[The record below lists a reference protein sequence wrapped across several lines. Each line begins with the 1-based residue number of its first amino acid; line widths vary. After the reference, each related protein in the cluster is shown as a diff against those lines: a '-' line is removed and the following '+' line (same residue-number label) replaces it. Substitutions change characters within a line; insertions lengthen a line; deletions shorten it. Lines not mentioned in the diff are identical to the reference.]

1 MNGDAQ
7 SLASEPLPGGADPGG
22 CPADRGAAPGARSAG
37 GGAAPGARPADGGAA
52 PGTPGCPITI
62 DPLVGSLAAET
73 EALRTAG
80 PLARIDL
87 MGAEVWTV
95 TTHAEARRL
104 LTDTRLVK
112 DITRWNLWRDG
123 EIDESWPL
131 IGMVDAGRSMFTV
144 DGAEHRR
151 LRVKTAQALT
161 PRRLEELRPVV
172 ERVTARLLDAM
183 AAHAAEAPDEPLDL
197 KSAFAQ
203 PLPMS
208 VVCSLMGVDPALEP
222 RLHHL
227 YEAFFSTL
235 TPQQERLAV
244 LRELDELYH
253 DMVRRKTASPGDDLT
268 SALILAD
275 EGGEPLTAEEVRGNL
290 EAMVAAGHET
300 TVTLILCAVR
310 ALLTH
315 PDQLRLVLDGQVGWE
330 AVIEETLRW
339 ESPSTHLLLRF
350 ATSDIEVGAGGAAIR
365 EGGTGGAV
373 IREGGTGG
381 AVIREG
387 EGVAMS
393 YRAIG
398 RDRAQHGEDADR
410 FDVRRP
416 APIRHLAFGHGP
428 HICPGAGLSRL
439 EASVA
444 LPALFERF
452 PGLCGVAVAGTR
464 NRPVLTQNEL
474 ESLPVRLG

>member
-7 SLASEPLPGGADPGG
+7 PLASEPRPGGP
-22 CPADRGAAPGARSAG
+22 APGAC
-37 GGAAPGARPADGGAA
+37 PADGGAA

-123 EIDESWPL
+123 DIDDSWPL

-151 LRVKTAQALT
+151 LRAKTAQALT

-183 AAHAAEAPDEPLDL
+183 AAHAAEAPDEPIDL

-253 DMVRRKTASPGDDLT
+253 DMVRHKTASPGDDLT

-315 PDQLRLVLDGQVGWE
+315 PDQLRLVLDGQVGWD

-350 ATSDIEVGAGGAAIR
+350 ATSDIEVG
-365 EGGTGGAV
+365 
-373 IREGGTGG
+373 TGG

-398 RDRAQHGEDADR
+398 RDRTQHGEDADR

-416 APIRHLAFGHGP
+416 LPIRHLAFGHGP

-452 PGLCGVAVAGTR
+452 PALGAAAAAETR

-474 ESLPVRLG
+474 ESLPVRLGVC